1 MRSDVFRTPA
11 TRNPTHAAAMDL
23 PKASLNAL
31 EADKALSVGLIDI
44 ENYARFEGVEAWER

>member
-1 MRSDVFRTPA
+1 
-11 TRNPTHAAAMDL
+11 MDL